1 MIVYFILAFLLVATL
16 SRIYR
21 HKIIL
26 TDVFIAFQKNTGG
39 RALPIKIQAMK
50 TIALRQNLPNVR
62 LDNQLYE
69 NPLIHQRAL
78 EYLYPLRIDQNS
90 TYLFTDQRNF
100 KNKECKLIDKE
111 TDIELFQC

>member
-1 MIVYFILAFLLVATL
+1 LVATL

-26 TDVFIAFQKNTGG
+26 TDIFIAFKKDTGG

-50 TIALRQNLPNVR
+50 IIASRQNLPNVK

-69 NPLIHQRAL
+69 NPLIQQRAL

-100 KNKECKLIDKE
+100 KNKRCKLIDKE

>member
-1 MIVYFILAFLLVATL
+1 MTVYFILAFLLVATF

-26 TDVFIAFQKNTGG
+26 TDIFIAFRKDTGG
-39 RALPIKIQAMK
+39 RALPIKVQSMK
-50 TIALRQNLPNVR
+50 IIASRQNLPNVK
-62 LDNQLYE
+62 LDQFYE
-69 NPLIHQRAL
+69 NPEIHQRAL

-100 KNKECKLIDKE
+100 KNKRCKLIDKE

>member
-26 TDVFIAFQKNTGG
+26 TDVFIAFQKDTGG

-50 TIALRQNLPNVR
+50 TIALRQNLPNVK

-69 NPLIHQRAL
+69 NPLIQQRAV

-90 TYLFTDQRNF
+90 TYLFTDQSNF
-100 KNKECKLIDKE
+100 NNKRCKWVDKE
-111 TDIELFQC
+111 ADIELFQC